1 MYKSYHKCQFISFS
15 IKFGRSLALKLHIK
29 FSIMTCT
36 IMNFSWVCEINTADF
51 VKSYLWKQRC
61 LISRKIK
68 RIQTASGG
76 ESGFCFI
83 SRQILHF
90 KFFTVGM
97 EYLLHLEQTFLQ
109 ELPIL
114 CLAPF

>member
-1 MYKSYHKCQFISFS
+1 
-15 IKFGRSLALKLHIK
+15 
-29 FSIMTCT
+29 MTCT
-36 IMNFSWVCEINTADF
+36 IMNFSWVCKINMADF
-51 VKSYLWKQRC
+51 VIAYRIYEKQRC

-97 EYLLHLEQTFLQ
+97 EYLLHLEQRFLQ

-114 CLAPF
+114 CLASF